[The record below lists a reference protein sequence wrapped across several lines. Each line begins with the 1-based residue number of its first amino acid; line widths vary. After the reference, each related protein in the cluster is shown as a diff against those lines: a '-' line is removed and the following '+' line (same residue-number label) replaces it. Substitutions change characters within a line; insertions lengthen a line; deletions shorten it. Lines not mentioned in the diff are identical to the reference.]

1 MKVGRRL
8 AIKVL
13 NASRFVLGF
22 PPVDSGDLDLVSLV
36 TEPVDLAMLA
46 SLRELVEVAT
56 AAFEGFDY
64 ARALERTEAF
74 FWNFCDNH
82 VELVKVRAYGEG
94 DGARSARAALQL
106 GLSTLLRL
114 FAPCLPF
121 VTEEVW
127 SWWQEGSI
135 HLAPWPDTTE
145 LEFSGSSGGQAEVEA
160 GGIDPRIGEI
170 AARVLSELRRAKTEA
185 KLNMK
190 ASIDLAVVRL
200 PESDLDAFLAAASDL
215 ADAGTVQEWDIAV
228 AEEFSVEARGLAAST

>member
-22 PPVDSGDLDLVSLV
+22 PPVQAVDDAELLGLV

-46 SLRELVEVAT
+46 SLRELIDTATVA
-56 AAFEGFDY
+56 FQSFDY

-94 DGARSARAALQL
+94 EGAQSARAALQL
-106 GLSTLLRL
+106 GLSALLRL

-127 SWWQEGSI
+127 SWWMPGSI
-135 HLAPWPDTTE
+135 HRADWPKSAELAPPTLGDE
-145 LEFSGSSGGQAEVEA
+145 AAEN
-160 GGIDPRIGEI
+160 PQIGEV
-170 AARVLSELRRAKTEA
+170 AARVLGELRRAKTEA

-190 ASIDLAVVRL
+190 ATIELARVRL
-200 PESDLDAFLAAASDL
+200 SEEELEPFLAAASDV
-215 ADAGTVQEWDIAV
+215 ADAGSVQEWDIAV
-228 AEEFSVEARGLAAST
+228 AEEFSVETVGLTQG